1 MFDNLRYDIR
11 SIKERD
17 PAARTGFEV
26 LFLYSGLHAIMYH
39 RVSHWFFKHNMKFI
53 ARWISQFARH
63 RTGIEIHPGATL
75 GRGILID
82 HGMGVVIGET
92 AVVGD
97 NCTIYQGVTLG
108 GTGKDTGKR
117 HPTIGDNVMIG
128 SGAKVL
134 GPFTVG
140 NNAKIAAGAVVLDPV
155 PENATAV
162 GVPARIIY
170 TGEAKNKKPCKND
183 LDQIHIPDPV
193 SQELCKLYMR
203 IDNLEKQIKQLN
215 QKPEAPTDSENDKQ
229 K

>member
-1 MFDNLRYDIR
+1 MFKNIRDDIR

-17 PAARTGFEV
+17 PAARTSLEV
-26 LFLYSGLHAIMYH
+26 FFLYSGLRAVIHH
-39 RVSHWFFKHNMKFI
+39 RVANWFYRHNMKFI
-53 ARWISQFARH
+53 ARYVSQRSRH
-63 RTGIEIHPGATL
+63 KTGIEIHPAATIGKGL
-75 GRGILID
+75 FID

-117 HPTIGDNVMIG
+117 HPTIGNNVMIG

-140 NNAKIAAGAVVLDPV
+140 DGAKIAAGAVVLDTV
-155 PENATAV
+155 PAGATVV
-162 GVPARIIY
+162 GVPARV
-170 TGEAKNKKPCKND
+170 TKSALKKADFDCKND

-193 SQELCKLYMR
+193 SQEFCKLYM
-203 IDNLEKQIKQLN
+203 QIKKLEERLD
-215 QKPEAPTDSENDKQ
+215 EAENKN